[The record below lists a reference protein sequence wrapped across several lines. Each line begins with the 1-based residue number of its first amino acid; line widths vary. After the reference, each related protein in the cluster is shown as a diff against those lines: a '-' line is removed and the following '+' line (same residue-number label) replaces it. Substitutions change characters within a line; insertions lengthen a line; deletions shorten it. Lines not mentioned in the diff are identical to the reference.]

1 MLSVY
6 KSSAGS
12 GKTYTLVK
20 EYLKLILV
28 GETSS
33 YKEVLAIT
41 FTKKA
46 AYEMKERI
54 LEQLELISE
63 LNINEKETEIYK
75 YTKSLAEELSLSVPI
90 IKIKSGNILIH
101 ILHNYN
107 LFSVSTIDSFI
118 KKVIESFAKEL
129 DINHDFN
136 VELNLQNV
144 LEKNVDLF
152 VTDINPKKKSDL
164 KIIKDFIFQQI
175 KEGKSWDIANALT
188 EQSNSKLIFD
198 DENWKIFND
207 LDINSENV
215 INHIT
220 ELRIKIKAFDKFC
233 DNKLKELNEGLD
245 THFID
250 KVEYTGI
257 KGKSKNPVKAFVDQL
272 KDIKERKKTTEQ
284 IKKINQRK
292 IVSWIEGDVYTT
304 KTTTANDESN
314 INNFIN
320 HFLIDFI
327 SNFYTDWK
335 EEFTNYLIASNYLQ
349 KIHQISIL
357 KDVVKLINEYKTNHN
372 VLLISDF
379 NKTIHQVIKDEPIP
393 FIYEKIGT
401 RYKHFLI
408 DEFQDTSEIQWM
420 NMIPLIELSLAE
432 GNKNLLVG
440 DPKQSIYRF
449 RGGKSEQFAS
459 LKKNMNIPSNLS
471 FIEKERL
478 QSIANHIDIQNL
490 DTNYRS
496 SFDVVSFNNDII
508 SKTKSILGENYEP
521 FYDGFEQ
528 NIFKENTVGFV
539 ECKLIDKKTE
549 DFNEDNLNYILDKV
563 TALRELNYELEDITI
578 LTRNRIQGVKIAEHL
593 TNNGIPIISSES
605 LMLINDD
612 SVKVL
617 FNYLKVK
624 QNPSDTISAFIIIDS
639 LIKKGKISTDAYQLI
654 KENKNNLDVV
664 IEDVINLN
672 LSSEN
677 KQNWHLYNTIEYIS
691 KVILEQDDN
700 AYVNSFLNLF
710 YTSHVTLQNNVQT
723 FITKTEEK
731 PPFLSSQ
738 SDVNAV
744 QIMTIH
750 GSKGLQFNTV
760 IIPYFCFEKSKNADQ
775 DVWVNKEDHFYLIKN
790 KEEITFTNY
799 SELYKTE
806 TQLRILDD
814 YNIFY
819 VGITRAVKNL
829 FIIAKHGNKNAEVTN
844 HFYDTIEKMTSFD
857 IDNRTYSTGIL
868 EKKEKPI
875 KEKEKNKLFFKP
887 RLGVIKNQTLIISTK
902 EIEEK
907 TEEITFGKNLHLYL
921 KTLLFNKQDKKEK
934 QIQLKL
940 NVSNQT
946 HQELI
951 LLVNETKQLFEK
963 NNWFKNYNNVIAE
976 RNIVTDNNENLIP
989 DLVLTNE
996 KSLIII
1002 DYKTGKENDSYNKQV
1017 EKYLDTYKKIYPNKT
1032 MEGFL
1037 LYINHLEIKTVKIK
1051 K

>member
-12 GKTYTLVK
+12 GKTYTLVR

-54 LEQLELISE
+54 LEQLELIAD
-63 LNINEKETEIYK
+63 LNTENNNSDIYR
-75 YTKSLAEELSLSVPI
+75 YTKNLAEELNLSVLV
-90 IKIKSGNILIH
+90 IKSKSGQILNH

-129 DINHDFN
+129 DINHDFK
-136 VELNLQNV
+136 VELNVQNV

-152 VTDINPKKKSDL
+152 VTDINPKKSSDL

-198 DENWKIFND
+198 DENWKIFNEID
-207 LDINSENV
+207 VNSENV

-220 ELRIKIKAFDKFC
+220 ELRVKMNAFDVFC
-233 DNKLKELNEGLD
+233 SNKLQELNEGLD

-257 KGKSKNPVKAFVDQL
+257 KGKSRNPIKGLVDQL
-272 KDIKERKKTTEQ
+272 KNIKERNKISDQ
-284 IKKINQRK
+284 IKKINERK
-292 IVSWIEGDVYTT
+292 IVSWIEDGVFTT
-304 KTTTANDESN
+304 KTTSVNDESN

-320 HFLIDFI
+320 HFLIDFV
-327 SNFYTDWK
+327 STFYKEWK
-335 EEFTNYLIASNYLQ
+335 KEFTNYLVSSNYLQ

-372 VLLISDF
+372 ILLISDF

-449 RGGKSEQFAS
+449 RGGKAEQFAS
-459 LKKNMNIPSNLS
+459 LKQNMNIPSNLS
-471 FIEKERL
+471 SLEQERL
-478 QSIANHIDIQNL
+478 QSIANHIDLKNL

-496 SFDVVSFNNDII
+496 SFDVVQFNNDII
-508 SKTKSILGENYEP
+508 TKTKSILGETYET

-528 NIFKENTVGFV
+528 KIFKENTVGYV

-549 DFNEDNLNYILDKV
+549 DFNEDNLNYILEKV
-563 TALRELNYELEDITI
+563 TELKELYYELEDITI
-578 LTRNRIQGVKIAEHL
+578 LTRNRNHGVKIAEYL

-605 LMLINDD
+605 LKLINDD

-617 FNYLKVK
+617 FNYLKIK

-639 LIKKGKISTDAYQLI
+639 LIKKGKLTTDAYQLI
-654 KENKNNLDVV
+654 KNNKNNLDVV

-710 YTSHVTLQNNVQT
+710 YTSHVTLQHNVQN
-723 FITKTEEK
+723 FITKFEEK

-760 IIPYFCFEKSKNADQ
+760 IIPYFCFEKSKSADQ
-775 DVWVNKEDHFYLIKN
+775 DVWVNKDDKFYLIKN
-790 KEEITFTNY
+790 KEEVMHTNY
-799 SELYKTE
+799 AELYKTE
-806 TQLRILDD
+806 NQLRILDD

-829 FIIAKHGNKNAEVTN
+829 FIIAKQGNKNAEVTN
-844 HFYDTIEKMTSFD
+844 HFYSVIEKLPSFD
-857 IDNRTYSTGIL
+857 VNSRTYCTGIL
-868 EKKEKPI
+868 EKKGDSNK
-875 KEKEKNKLFFKP
+875 KEKKNQLFFKP

-902 EIEEK
+902 EIEEQN
-907 TEEITFGKNLHLYL
+907 EEIIFGRNLHLYL
-921 KTLLFNKQDKKEK
+921 KTLLFNQQHNKEK
-934 QIQLKL
+934 QLQLKL
-940 NVSNQT
+940 KIENEI
-946 HQELI
+946 HEKLMF
-951 LLVNETKQLFEK
+951 LVNKTKQLFIK
-963 NNWFKNYNNVIAE
+963 NNWFKNYNHIIAE
-976 RNIVTDNNENLIP
+976 RNIITDNNENLIP
-989 DLVLTNE
+989 DLVLANE
-996 KSLIII
+996 KKLIIV
-1002 DYKTGKENDSYNKQV
+1002 DYKTGKENDKYVKQV
-1017 EKYLDTYKKIYPNKT
+1017 KKYLNTYKKIYPEKT

-1037 LYINHLEIKTVKIK
+1037 LYINHLGINVIEIKK
-1051 K
+1051 